1 MYVCL
6 FAFLYILPQLRSSH
20 IQNFNYVQFF
30 SLFND
35 KITVENFKII
45 VKYKQV
51 KSYQLF
57 QNLILSLYY
66 YSSLSLSL
74 SQESYTVCTDLYHHF
89 LILILFCK
97 HFPEQ
102 LNFQNILR
110 ATIYFIVWIYHNVVN
125 HSLFRY
131 LMLFLFSALINSTAI
146 NNFVGI

>member
-1 MYVCL
+1 MFSSLVCL
-6 FAFLYILPQLRSSH
+6 MI
-20 IQNFNYVQFF
+20 
-30 SLFND
+30 

-51 KSYQLF
+51 KLTNYSKTW
-57 QNLILSLYY
+57 ILSLYY
-66 YSSLSLSL
+66 YSSLSL

-102 LNFQNILR
+102 LNFFQNILR

-125 HSLFRY
+125 HSSFRY
-131 LMLFLFSALINSTAI
+131 LMAVSIFCFDKQHCNQQLCWHLIIFLEQILEVKLT
-146 NNFVGI
+146 